1 MITVY
6 GIPNCNTVKKAI
18 TWLNE
23 NKIDFQFHDY
33 KKQGI
38 TKAMLS
44 NWSKQVSIEVLLNK
58 KGTTWKACS
67 PDEQAAAS
75 NKAGA
80 IQLMTEKPSL
90 IKRPVVAQDGNV
102 LAVGFAADNYS
113 AIFGK

>member
-6 GIPNCNTVKKAI
+6 GIPNCDTVKKAI
-18 TWLNE
+18 TWLKE

-38 TKAMLS
+38 TKTILN
-44 NWSKQVSIEVLLNK
+44 NWSKQVSIDVLLNK
-58 KGTTWKACS
+58 KGTTWKACTAE
-67 PDEQAAAS
+67 EQAAAAK
-75 NKAGA
+75 KAGA

-90 IKRPVVAQDGNV
+90 IKRPVVEQDGTV
-102 LAVGFAADNYS
+102 LAVGFAADNYA